1 MKFSLVGWNTG
12 ASLIAVGLV
21 SSSGE
26 TSMQFH
32 VLTTRRHGSNPSFP
46 HALARFLLPL
56 SSSLWLARVSCI
68 ILACEICPVRQ
79 PPTIAHNIQSCS
91 RTFCHGNVRFLLL
104 YLHSGGCL
112 YHLVRHPDLLRR
124 QSTFGHAALHLRHLL
139 GELWKY
145 PSGQRKHHFE
155 AALGFLHGLGPG
167 ISTCKLLRNM

>member
-26 TSMQFH
+26 TNIQFH
-32 VLTTRRHGSNPSFP
+32 VLTSRRHGSSPLFP
-46 HALARFLLPL
+46 HVLARFLLPL

-68 ILACEICPVRQ
+68 ISACKIYPVGQ
-79 PPTIAHNIQSCS
+79 PPITAHSIQSCS

-104 YLHSGGCL
+104 CLHPGGCL
-112 YHLVRHPDLLRR
+112 YHLVRHPDLLRG
-124 QSTFGHAALHLRHLL
+124 QSAFGHAALHLRQFL

-145 PSGQRKHHFE
+145 PSGQRKHHLK
-155 AALGFLHGLGPG
+155 AAFGFLYGLGPG
-167 ISTCKLLRNM
+167 VPTCEL